1 MMETVREWV
10 ISVVTVTVL
19 LSAAETLLPEGTLR
33 KIGSFTGGLLLLFT
47 VLQPLPGV
55 DFGGIGEAWEAAEAA
70 VEEQRQMLA
79 EEEKTELAAGIEART
94 AAYISEQA
102 AQMGVAITASVE
114 TKVDGNGIPVP
125 WEATLEGENSPV
137 LAERIE
143 RELGIPQER
152 QVWKCED

>member
-1 MMETVREWV
+1 MQPLELTNLENADLCRE
-10 ISVVTVTVL
+10 L
-19 LSAAETLLPEGTLR
+19 A
-33 KIGSFTGGLLLLFT
+33 LLLHA
-47 VLQPLPGV
+47 GV
-55 DFGGIGEAWEAAEAA
+55 GIGDGLYL
-70 VEEQRQMLA
+70 LA